1 MINHDETLLARQKQ
15 ELIENAFRE
24 WIFKDPERREY
35 LVEKY
40 NVLYNSIRPREY
52 DGSHLTFA
60 GMNPEIT
67 LKKHQKDAVAHA
79 LYGGNTLFA
88 HKVGAGKTYEMIAA
102 AMEGKRLGLHNKS
115 LLAVPNH
122 MTEQF
127 ANDFL
132 TLYPNANILIAHED
146 DFKKENRQKLCA
158 KIATGEFDAIIIGH
172 SQLIKIPVSKEREE
186 QFIQDQINEL
196 INDIAEMKEQNAE
209 SFTVKDMERTKR
221 DYEAKLKKLI
231 EKPIKDDVVTFEEM
245 GVDKLF
251 IDEADMFKNLS
262 VSTKMRNISGVAA
275 NRKVQKTQDLYI
287 KCQYLVS

>member
-1 MINHDETLLARQKQ
+1 
-15 ELIENAFRE
+15 
-24 WIFKDPERREY
+24 
-35 LVEKY
+35 
-40 NVLYNSIRPREY
+40 
-52 DGSHLTFA
+52 
-60 GMNPEIT
+60 
-67 LKKHQKDAVAHA
+67 
-79 LYGGNTLFA
+79 
-88 HKVGAGKTYEMIAA
+88 MIAA

-186 QFIQDQINEL
+186 QFIKDQINEL

-209 SFTVKDMERTKR
+209 SFTVKDMERT
-221 DYEAKLKKLI
+221 
-231 EKPIKDDVVTFEEM
+231 
-245 GVDKLF
+245 
-251 IDEADMFKNLS
+251 S
-262 VSTKMRNISGVAA
+262 
-275 NRKVQKTQDLYI
+275 
-287 KCQYLVS
+287 

>member
-1 MINHDETLLARQKQ
+1 MNGYSKTLK
-15 ELIENAFRE
+15 EGNI
-24 WIFKDPERREY
+24 WSK
-35 LVEKY
+35 KY

-52 DGSHLTFA
+52 DGSHLTFSE
-60 GMNPEIT
+60 MNPEIT

-172 SQLIKIPVSKEREE
+172 SQLIKIPVSK
-186 QFIQDQINEL
+186 
-196 INDIAEMKEQNAE
+196 
-209 SFTVKDMERTKR
+209 RT
-221 DYEAKLKKLI
+221 
-231 EKPIKDDVVTFEEM
+231 
-245 GVDKLF
+245 
-251 IDEADMFKNLS
+251 
-262 VSTKMRNISGVAA
+262 
-275 NRKVQKTQDLYI
+275 
-287 KCQYLVS
+287 